1 MPEKVKLNELNEV
14 FGRFQYPVVRDDL
27 AAQLDDVVLR
37 YADGEEELQAVLD
50 RVDDQKFDSRDELEN
65 SIYNALPT
73 EAVGEPGQSEGEG

>member
-1 MPEKVKLNELNEV
+1 MPEEVKLNQLEKVLD
-14 FGRFQYPVVRDDL
+14 RFQYPVARDEV

-37 YADGEEELQAVLD
+37 YADGEEELPTVLD
-50 RVDDQKFDSRDELEN
+50 RVDDQEFDSRDELEN